1 MTWHEGA
8 NVITVTVTGADK
20 VTTGAAGTYT
30 VTVTRVASNL
40 STDTTLS
47 VLTVNDGTAD
57 LELDPEFVANRTPVE
72 GGYAAEV
79 ASDDYIS
86 DCDGYYGP
94 HGRQH

>member
-1 MTWHEGA
+1 MDLAEGA

-20 VTTGAAGTYT
+20 VSTGDTGTYM

-47 VLTVNDGTAD
+47 VLTVNDGTNDLD
-57 LELDPEFVANRTPVE
+57 LEPEFVANSAPVE

-79 ASDDYIS
+79 ASTDYN
-86 DCDGYYGP
+86 
-94 HGRQH
+94 Q